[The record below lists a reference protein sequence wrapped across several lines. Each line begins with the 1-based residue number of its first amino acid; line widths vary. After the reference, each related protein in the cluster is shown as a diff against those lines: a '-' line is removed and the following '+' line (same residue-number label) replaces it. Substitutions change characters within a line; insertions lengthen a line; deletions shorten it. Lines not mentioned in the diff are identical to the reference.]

1 LPHRSFSPDI
11 HNWIQEPIRFCYEI
25 LYRSSTFIGNNP
37 MKLTAV
43 NWKILAI
50 VAGLTLSASLTACSP
65 TPSAPDATKQ
75 GDAMKGDA
83 MKGDGKGDAMKGDAM
98 KSNEKKTPTTKP

>member
-1 LPHRSFSPDI
+1 MKYCIELR
-11 HNWIQEPIRFCYEI
+11 Y
-25 LYRSSTFIGNNP
+25 LLGNNP
-37 MKLTAV
+37 MKLTAA

-50 VAGLTLSASLTACSP
+50 VAGLILSTSLTACSTSS
-65 TPSAPDATKQ
+65 TPPAADSTKQ
-75 GDAMKGDA
+75 GDAMKGDAMKGDGKGDAMKGDA

>member
-1 LPHRSFSPDI
+1 
-11 HNWIQEPIRFCYEI
+11 
-25 LYRSSTFIGNNP
+25 

-50 VAGLTLSASLTACSP
+50 VAGLILSTSLTACSTSS
-65 TPSAPDATKQ
+65 TPPAADSTKQ

-83 MKGDGKGDAMKGDAM
+83 MKGDAMKGGAMKGDAM